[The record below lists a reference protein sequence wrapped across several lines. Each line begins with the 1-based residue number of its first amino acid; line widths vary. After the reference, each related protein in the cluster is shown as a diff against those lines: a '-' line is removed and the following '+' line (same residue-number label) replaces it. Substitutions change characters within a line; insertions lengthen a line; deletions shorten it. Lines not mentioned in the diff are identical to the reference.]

1 MFRYWLADSW
11 YSMSYLYYSAVG
23 FIGTV
28 AAGLLITLLTGESN
42 ISLAHTD
49 SNKTLKRTLVS
60 LKGQCIQQK
69 LMRTV
74 ISNKVILKGSYIHLF
89 IHK

>member
-1 MFRYWLADSW
+1 
-11 YSMSYLYYSAVG
+11 MSYLYYSAVG
-23 FIGTV
+23 FVGTV

-49 SNKTLKRTLVS
+49 SNKTLR
-60 LKGQCIQQK
+60 
-69 LMRTV
+69 V
-74 ISNKVILKGSYIHLF
+74 IECLRMKITACLIEGTMHTAETHENCNINKVILKGSYTHLF